1 MQRLSLVI
9 ATTGLLA
16 LAGAA
21 HGSSFIG
28 TTDAIAG
35 SLVNTIDATSDA
47 TTGNNKV
54 VLEAREDAA
63 SFVGSDG
70 QLRSARLEAALLH
83 IRQSHPDLEAT
94 DLQLAEAILA
104 L

>member
-1 MQRLSLVI
+1 MKRIPLII
-9 ATTGLLA
+9 ATSLIA
-16 LAGAA
+16 LAGSA

-35 SLVNTIDATSDA
+35 SLINTIDATSDA
-47 TTGNNKV
+47 TSGNNKV

-70 QLRSARLEAALLH
+70 QLRSVRLEAALTH
-83 IRQSHPDLEAT
+83 IRQSAPDLEAT
-94 DLQLAEAILA
+94 DMQLAEAILA

>member
-1 MQRLSLVI
+1 MKRTPLII
-9 ATTGLLA
+9 AASLLA
-16 LAGAA
+16 LAGTA

-28 TTDAIAG
+28 TTDAIGG
-35 SLVNTIDATSDA
+35 SLVNTIDSTSDA
-47 TTGNNKV
+47 TSGSNKV

-70 QLRSARLEAALLH
+70 ELRSARLEAALMH
-83 IRQSHPDLEAT
+83 IRQSAPELEAT
-94 DLQLAEAILA
+94 DMQLAEAILA

>member
-1 MQRLSLVI
+1 MQRIPLII
-9 ATTGLLA
+9 ATGLLA
-16 LAGAA
+16 LVGSA

-28 TTDAIAG
+28 TTDAIGG

-47 TTGNNKV
+47 TSGNNKV

-70 QLRSARLEAALLH
+70 HLRSARLEAALLH
-83 IRQSHPDLEAT
+83 IRQSNPELEAT
-94 DLQLAEAILA
+94 DMQLAEAILA